1 MSVEKLDI
9 EFDYERILKEFKT
22 LEIEKYLIENER
34 QMAIQ
39 CRPDLSDPDA
49 KLSDS
54 CGSLIYDWDDY
65 YPEKDYENSGPKRKE
80 IIRKETEFDMLC
92 DLFKDTYIGEVVS
105 TLKDEYKVTRG
116 RFMMLSM
123 KTCLT
128 YHFDS
133 SPRLHI
139 PLITDDNCFMI
150 IDDKVCRIPYPGTY
164 KVDTTKK
171 HTALNASKILR
182 THLVFVLPK
191 PPPDKSKPLPWENVI
206 PF

>member
-1 MSVEKLDI
+1 MYHQKGEKRRSF
-9 EFDYERILKEFKT
+9 EGRIKEKGYRD
-22 LEIEKYLIENER
+22 EKVI
-34 QMAIQ
+34 
-39 CRPDLSDPDA
+39 
-49 KLSDS
+49 
-54 CGSLIYDWDDY
+54 G
-65 YPEKDYENSGPKRKE
+65 GKRETKE
-80 IIRKETEFDMLC
+80 IIRRETEFDTLC
-92 DLFKDTYIGEVVS
+92 DFFKDTYVGEVVS
-105 TLKDEYKVTRG
+105 TLQDEYKVTRG

-191 PPPDKSKPLPWENVI
+191 PPVDKFKPLPWENVI